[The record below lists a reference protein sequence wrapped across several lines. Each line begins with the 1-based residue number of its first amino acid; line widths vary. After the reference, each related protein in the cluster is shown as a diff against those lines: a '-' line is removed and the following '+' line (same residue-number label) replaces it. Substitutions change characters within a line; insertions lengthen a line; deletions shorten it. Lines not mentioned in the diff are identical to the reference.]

1 MIKEKNIQKN
11 KKSSLSEK
19 ILKEIKDQL
28 LKRKKLLMKEVES
41 LKDAEDTNKDRI
53 KFPDFGDKVDENA
66 QEIGEYSTNLATD
79 QVLEST
85 LRDINNAL
93 DRIENGTYG
102 TCKYCQE
109 EIGEKRLL
117 ARPVASAC
125 IKCKSQLQNNM

>member
-1 MIKEKNIQKN
+1 MIKEKNIEKN